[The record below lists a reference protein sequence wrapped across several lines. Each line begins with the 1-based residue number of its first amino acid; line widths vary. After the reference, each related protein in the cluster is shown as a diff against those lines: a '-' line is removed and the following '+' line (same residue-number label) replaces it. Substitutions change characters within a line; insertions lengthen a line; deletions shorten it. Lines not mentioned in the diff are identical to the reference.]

1 MIENIKST
9 IRNIILFVVLIA
21 ITFFIIFKNYDIKQT
36 IDMIGNANGLYVI
49 LAIISMS
56 LYFLFESI
64 NNKCILN
71 NLNRKISIFKA
82 LKFSIIGF
90 FFSGITPASGGG
102 QPMEV
107 YYMSKDGIPS
117 SYGTLSL
124 LVQMIAFHTVTVLF
138 AIIGAIISSIHFL
151 RKKFKE
157 CPTTDLFDQLT
168 SKELSDVTR
177 RKILQKLNKSSLIS
191 NRIKEE
197 YIQTFALEK
206 RGRETVLFDIC
217 DSNDIEPTDDVC
229 KGLIGAFMP
238 SLRKRYQEK
247 RQNQKELLSEAP
259 VSIMD
264 LMENDKTPNHHGE
277 QTVYMSEL
285 LKTKYP
291 ETCERLI
298 KILDK
303 YNVKYS
309 FLKGTKD
316 IWCRDYMPIQTESG
330 KFILF
335 NYDPSYLKGNKEW
348 EESRSDVKEVC
359 RINNVNAQFSNIIID
374 GGNVLICD
382 GRGILS
388 DRIFSEN
395 PNWGRE
401 ELVSE
406 LSKLLECEIII
417 IPAQK
422 GDMTGHADGM
432 VRFVNKN
439 TILGNS
445 LDAEYKYWREG
456 MLKVIEQ

>member
-1 MIENIKST
+1 MSIE
-9 IRNIILFVVLIA
+9 
-21 ITFFIIFKNYDIKQT
+21 
-36 IDMIGNANGLYVI
+36 
-49 LAIISMS
+49 
-56 LYFLFESI
+56 
-64 NNKCILN
+64 
-71 NLNRKISIFKA
+71 
-82 LKFSIIGF
+82 SIIGII
-90 FFSGITPASGGG
+90 SGVI
-102 QPMEV
+102 
-107 YYMSKDGIPS
+107 
-117 SYGTLSL
+117 
-124 LVQMIAFHTVTVLF
+124 

-330 KFILF
+330 KFIQF

-456 MLKVIEQ
+456 MLKVIEQYNLKYIDVPFLTDIKDPKHPYSAIGIYVNYLEVDNLIVLPVFGRDEDKQVADIIKGAFPDKVLETIDYNEVAQEGGLLNCTTWVIKA

>member
-1 MIENIKST
+1 MSIE
-9 IRNIILFVVLIA
+9 
-21 ITFFIIFKNYDIKQT
+21 
-36 IDMIGNANGLYVI
+36 
-49 LAIISMS
+49 
-56 LYFLFESI
+56 
-64 NNKCILN
+64 
-71 NLNRKISIFKA
+71 
-82 LKFSIIGF
+82 SIIGII
-90 FFSGITPASGGG
+90 SG
-102 QPMEV
+102 V
-107 YYMSKDGIPS
+107 
-117 SYGTLSL
+117 
-124 LVQMIAFHTVTVLF
+124 IAIV
-138 AIIGAIISSIHFL
+138 GAIISTTHFL
-151 RKKFKE
+151 RKKLKE

-168 SKELSDVTR
+168 SKELSDVAR

-191 NRIKEE
+191 NRIKED
-197 YIQTFALEK
+197 YIQNFTLEK
-206 RGRETVLFDIC
+206 RGKEAVLFDIC
-217 DSNDIEPTDDVC
+217 DSNDIEPTDDIC

-247 RQNQKELLSEAP
+247 RLNQKELSSEAP
-259 VSIMD
+259 VSTIN
-264 LMENDKTPNHHGE
+264 LMETDKTPNHNGE
-277 QTVYMSEL
+277 QTVYVSEL

-330 KFILF
+330 KFIQF

-359 RINNVNAQFSNIIID
+359 RINNINAQFSNIIID

-382 GRGILS
+382 GRAILS

-395 PNWGRE
+395 PEWNRE

-432 VRFVNKN
+432 VRFVNRN
-439 TILGNS
+439 TILGNN
-445 LDAEYKYWREG
+445 LDAEYKYWREE
-456 MLKVIEQ
+456 MQKVIEQYNLKYIDVPFLTDIKDPKHPYSAIGIYVNYLEVDNLIVLPVFGRDEDKQVVDIIKGAFPDIVIETIDYNEVAQEGGLLNCTTWVIKA